1 MVETIKAKWSENT
14 GNRKAINEDVIAQ
27 GIKENSLVNSD
38 ELNAVV
44 HRQDTMLDDLQRG
57 NAWNIGKTYNIGDMI
72 FLNVNYKRLSDAEGK
87 KFKVY
92 LYSLR
97 DDNTQEPFKNN
108 NGKAISFAKNYDYAV
123 TQFIIQVDNDNTPL
137 SHFVNTDYWHIVD
150 ATANDLSN
158 ATMLN
163 VSNETKL
170 GTLGSDSSIITFN
183 KDLNINNDI
192 ITHADF
198 NIKGDL
204 KANRMTT
211 NNNIAFN
218 NAFCAT
224 PLRDARNNEIINAEW
239 ANNHLNGRVFELTPD
254 SNINTLPSPL
264 YFYADNRVY
273 PGTMNCLAMNKI
285 PLDTQLSDY
294 PNLFNGQSYPLN
306 DERLNISLLQ
316 YALVFPQDFNMQD
329 YNYISFNIQSFFYHS
344 GSIINSQE
352 SWWTDCYV
360 NFDIFDM
367 SYYTFCIFNILT
379 YIHNTHY
386 NTIYDINP
394 EVPKVQKQGKNFLSV
409 DFSNSFEV
417 SVYKLLGENIGLRYA
432 VNSYKIYFVLKNN
445 FLSNCRTTN
454 NTKIAD
460 CIIKWEKDKRRLSLS
475 FKTYT
480 LNERYYKNKYG
491 NNANYSIPITHTF
504 KLYLK

>member
-158 ATMLN
+158 ATRLN

-224 PLRDARNNEIINAEW
+224 PLKSARNNEIINAEW
-239 ANNHLNGRVFELTPD
+239 ITNNSRILYDEHKNYAIINNTITSIGKQVIKKDAYELSYQFIPLTKYNLPYREEKVINDVGYYDFIGIELKYKFSKLFDLDFTSFAFFCRFMELAVSPRNNIVGGNYYGMFPAMCYNTFSDLIKTKQMRFYRKMDANTLGSTITKDEFNEISDYNFIVDFSKDFNFKMSDVVDKENIVLFYGMTQCIRGDLNVESKKETINRKNGNIENDILFDFKAEERELT
-254 SNINTLPSPL
+254 
-264 YFYADNRVY
+264 
-273 PGTMNCLAMNKI
+273 
-285 PLDTQLSDY
+285 
-294 PNLFNGQSYPLN
+294 
-306 DERLNISLLQ
+306 
-316 YALVFPQDFNMQD
+316 
-329 YNYISFNIQSFFYHS
+329 ISFNKISLY
-344 GSIINSQE
+344 NA
-352 SWWTDCYV
+352 
-360 NFDIFDM
+360 N
-367 SYYTFCIFNILT
+367 NI
-379 YIHNTHY
+379 
-386 NTIYDINP
+386 
-394 EVPKVQKQGKNFLSV
+394 VK
-409 DFSNSFEV
+409 DFSLYYQFF
-417 SVYKLLGENIGLRYA
+417 LR
-432 VNSYKIYFVLKNN
+432 LK
-445 FLSNCRTTN
+445 R
-454 NTKIAD
+454 I
-460 CIIKWEKDKRRLSLS
+460 
-475 FKTYT
+475 
-480 LNERYYKNKYG
+480 
-491 NNANYSIPITHTF
+491 
-504 KLYLK
+504 

>member
-158 ATMLN
+158 ATRLN
-163 VSNETKL
+163 VSNETRL

-224 PLRDARNNEIINAEW
+224 PLKSARNNEIINAEW
-239 ANNHLNGRVFELTPD
+239 ITNNSRILYDEHKNNAIINNTITSIGKQVIKKDAYELSYQFIPLTKYNLPYREEKDINDVGYYDFIGIELKYKFSKLFDLDFTSFAFFCRFMEAAVSRKSNIFGGNYYGMFPAMCYNTFSDLIKTKQMRFYRKMDVTTMGSTITKDEFNEISDYNFIVDFSKDFNFKMSDVVDKENIVLFYGMTQCVRVDLVNVEGKKETINRKNGNIENDILFDFKAEERELT
-254 SNINTLPSPL
+254 
-264 YFYADNRVY
+264 
-273 PGTMNCLAMNKI
+273 
-285 PLDTQLSDY
+285 
-294 PNLFNGQSYPLN
+294 
-306 DERLNISLLQ
+306 
-316 YALVFPQDFNMQD
+316 
-329 YNYISFNIQSFFYHS
+329 ISFNKISLY
-344 GSIINSQE
+344 NA
-352 SWWTDCYV
+352 
-360 NFDIFDM
+360 N
-367 SYYTFCIFNILT
+367 NI
-379 YIHNTHY
+379 
-386 NTIYDINP
+386 
-394 EVPKVQKQGKNFLSV
+394 VK
-409 DFSNSFEV
+409 DFSLYYQFF
-417 SVYKLLGENIGLRYA
+417 LR
-432 VNSYKIYFVLKNN
+432 LK
-445 FLSNCRTTN
+445 R
-454 NTKIAD
+454 I
-460 CIIKWEKDKRRLSLS
+460 
-475 FKTYT
+475 
-480 LNERYYKNKYG
+480 
-491 NNANYSIPITHTF
+491 
-504 KLYLK
+504 

>member
-14 GNRKAINEDVIAQ
+14 GNRKTINEDVIAQ

-158 ATMLN
+158 ATRLN

-224 PLRDARNNEIINAEW
+224 PLRNARNNEIINAEW
-239 ANNHLNGRVFELTPD
+239 ITNTYDILYDKLNHYYLIDNTIGSIGKQVIKNNAYEFSFEFIPLTKYNLPYSEVKNSKTSGFLEKYEYYDFIGLELKYKFSKLFDLDYTSFAFFCRFMEAAVCIKSNIMGGNYYGMFPAMCQNTFSDLVKTKQMRFYRRMDINTMVSTITKDEFNEISDYNFIVDFSKDFNFKMSDVFDKENIVLFYGMTQYVREDLFNIEDKKETINKKNGNIENDILFDFNVKNRELT
-254 SNINTLPSPL
+254 
-264 YFYADNRVY
+264 
-273 PGTMNCLAMNKI
+273 
-285 PLDTQLSDY
+285 
-294 PNLFNGQSYPLN
+294 
-306 DERLNISLLQ
+306 
-316 YALVFPQDFNMQD
+316 
-329 YNYISFNIQSFFYHS
+329 ISFNKI
-344 GSIINSQE
+344 SI
-352 SWWTDCYV
+352 YK
-360 NFDIFDM
+360 
-367 SYYTFCIFNILT
+367 
-379 YIHNTHY
+379 Y
-386 NTIYDINP
+386 ND
-394 EVPKVQKQGKNFLSV
+394 
-409 DFSNSFEV
+409 
-417 SVYKLLGENIGLRYA
+417 
-432 VNSYKIYFVLKNN
+432 
-445 FLSNCRTTN
+445 
-454 NTKIAD
+454 
-460 CIIKWEKDKRRLSLS
+460 IIKDSSIYYQFFLRLKR
-475 FKTYT
+475 
-480 LNERYYKNKYG
+480 
-491 NNANYSIPITHTF
+491 I
-504 KLYLK
+504 